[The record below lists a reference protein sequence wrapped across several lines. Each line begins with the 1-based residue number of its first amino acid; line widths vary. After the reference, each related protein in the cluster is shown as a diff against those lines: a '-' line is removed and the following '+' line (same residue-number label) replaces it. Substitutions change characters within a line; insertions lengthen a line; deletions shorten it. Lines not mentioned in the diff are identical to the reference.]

1 MSKEA
6 IADSEV
12 ESNDFDMDGAVEE
25 MGRDIFGV
33 TDDPDKEAEE
43 EQEADEDEGIE
54 DDGESDQEE
63 EDDDTDDNGE
73 DDSEEAE
80 TALERPQS
88 WKKDMDETWKSM
100 SKEAQEYVLQR
111 EEQMKEGL
119 STNKDDAD
127 LGLAIRDVTAP
138 IDHILQQNNVDKKS
152 MVQNLLNGHIQ
163 MMQAAPEQKKEML
176 LNLAKNYGVE
186 LGQPVESDENV
197 DPHVKQLQNELQQV
211 KGMLNQQQRMA
222 YENQQ
227 YTHKQETDKI
237 NQQVNEFAE
246 NHDYFDELSDEIAV
260 LVKAGKD
267 LEDAYQIAF
276 RNSEHFEKKLRQ
288 ETEEKLRKERK
299 EKAEKAKQATSV
311 NVKSRDTGKAP
322 TAPTGSM
329 DDTLR
334 ETLRAIKKRESN

>member
-1 MSKEA
+1 MSEEA
-6 IADSEV
+6 IADSGV
-12 ESNDFDMDGAVEE
+12 EEFDMDGAVEE

-33 TDDPDKEAEE
+33 TDDPDKTPEE
-43 EQEADEDEGIE
+43 EVEADEAEDTENDSEVTEEDQETDEE
-54 DDGESDQEE
+54 ETAESD
-63 EDDDTDDNGE
+63 
-73 DDSEEAE
+73 E

-88 WKKDMDETWKSM
+88 WKKDMEDTWKTM

-111 EEQMKEGL
+111 EEQMREGL
-119 STNKDDAD
+119 STNKNDAD

-138 IDHILQQNNVDKKS
+138 IDHLLEQNNVDKKA

-163 MMQAAPEQKKEML
+163 MMQAQPDQKREML
-176 LNLAKNYGVE
+176 LNLAKSYGVE
-186 LGQPVESDENV
+186 LTQPTENDENV

-211 KGMLNQQQRMA
+211 KGMLNEQQRMA
-222 YENQQ
+222 YENSQ
-227 YTHKQETDKI
+227 YTQKQEIDKI
-237 NQQVNEFAE
+237 NQQVSEFAE
-246 NHDYFDELSDEIAV
+246 NHEYFDELSDEIAL

-267 LEDAYQIAF
+267 LEQAYQIAF
-276 RNSEHFEKKLRQ
+276 RNSEHFEKQLRQ

-299 EKAEKAKQATSV
+299 EKAEKAQQATSV